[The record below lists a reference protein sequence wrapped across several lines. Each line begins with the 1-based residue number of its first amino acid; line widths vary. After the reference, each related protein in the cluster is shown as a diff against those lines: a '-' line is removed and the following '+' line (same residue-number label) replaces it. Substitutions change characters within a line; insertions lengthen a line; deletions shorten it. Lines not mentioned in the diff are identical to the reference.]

1 MVEINLLFYNS
12 GLNLMSLGVGVGAGG
27 MNLFACLDESC
38 PIMRLR
44 VRRKFQLHGGYVSS
58 LEEIEVTRKKCHM
71 GNNLI

>member
-1 MVEINLLFYNS
+1 
-12 GLNLMSLGVGVGAGG
+12 MSLGVGVGAGG

-58 LEEIEVTRKKCHM
+58 LEEIEVTRRKM
-71 GNNLI
+71 SYGE